1 MKIIAI
7 AGGSGSGK
15 SFFVNL
21 LKTSLPS
28 KVSVLALDNYYK
40 PRETQVLDE
49 NGIENF
55 DLPSAF
61 DIEKLVSDLKKLQS
75 GETIR
80 FKQYNYNNAELIV
93 PDIIVEPA
101 DCLLLEG
108 IFVLS
113 YPQLASLIDYKIF
126 IDVNKDLALKR
137 RLKRDFEE
145 RGYDETDVLY
155 RFHNHAYPAYE
166 AYISPHKVKANIVV
180 SSDEYIQNAIND
192 LIKQLLL

>member
-80 FKQYNYNNAELIV
+80 FKQYNYNNAELSV
-93 PDIIVEPA
+93 PDIIAEPA
-101 DCLLLEG
+101 DFLLLEG

-113 YPQLASLIDYKIF
+113 YPQLASLVDYKIF

-166 AYISPHKVKANIVV
+166 AYILPHKAKADVV
-180 SSDEYIQNAIND
+180 FSSDENIQNAINN